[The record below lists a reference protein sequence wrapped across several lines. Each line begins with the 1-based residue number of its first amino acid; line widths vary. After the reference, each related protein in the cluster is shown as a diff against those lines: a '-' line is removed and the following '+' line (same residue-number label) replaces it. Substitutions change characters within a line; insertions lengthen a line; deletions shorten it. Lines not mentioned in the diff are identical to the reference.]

1 MMYLVFSV
9 VFIAC
14 GVWGYQIM
22 NSQHK
27 EIKQLKR
34 ELGRDGYPL
43 LLPSGDV
50 DFITKEDIDALVQK
64 ERDRYDRL
72 LREYKPKMR
81 FNGKDTPIEVALM
94 DFPDIAKHFKDKG
107 FRTAGQVH
115 DYLLLFNTG
124 GDGNHYED
132 IYDFGGKWNAVS
144 NILNKLVVK

>member
-14 GVWGYQIM
+14 GVWGYRIM
-22 NSQHK
+22 NEKDRQ
-27 EIKQLKR
+27 IKRL
-34 ELGRDGYPL
+34 ERDGYPL

-115 DYLLLFNTG
+115 DYLLLFNPDNGST
-124 GDGNHYED
+124 NLYERD
-132 IYDFGGKWNAVS
+132 VYSFGGKWNAVS